1 MMEPAHE
8 FIPVE
13 LVPRVHCSIEM
24 EMHGCKELLMSEIG
38 IRGIDLFKI
47 ANESISGWIPSWKM
61 GGQKPTRQPFCS
73 LMEERLLLY
82 LEYHPQVVWY
92 GRGDISPTFASTYH
106 ITTVLPTP
114 YTINYL
120 FDGNAHVY
128 LPDAIG
134 QLQDGSLV
142 VAEAGMEREKLR
154 ERNQAKAEAAR
165 NVAAAQGGVYWIGTE
180 ATLHPKRHANL
191 VFLHARRQPFPSFP
205 ELAEAL
211 QVVWPW
217 GEAATIPEVI
227 ERLGER
233 WSPAEK
239 EAAVWK
245 KCADAAACGHLLAD
259 LAHVQLTRFTP
270 LICLPPDAPPILPD
284 PLPSHLESLDRSETS
299 HAPVAGF
306 PEENDGKPPDQLSTF
321 DDSRLDEKQRE
332 VFLRNLHAVE
342 AVLNGATQQEAAEAA
357 GMGRSTLSRLV
368 QRTVMFGQ
376 IACVS
381 HATYHRERQLRPA
394 FQQAIRLL
402 YSRPTKLSIQA
413 IVEHVELKQI
423 ASRLQQETGTA
434 LPLPS
439 YGQVWDYIL
448 ALKQEP
454 AVQKERGQEK
464 GSPRSRQSPLS
475 FALSIPAPAQLA
487 QVDEHTMELYVVT
500 KDGIPVASRIHAA
513 VLVCVKTAAIMS
525 AVLAL
530 GPLAEEDYMRLLK
543 GALEPKDRLVLQA
556 GCQHDWPCYGKPATI
571 FHDRGKIFTSERA
584 RQVLVD
590 RLGIITE
597 QAPPYCPSAKGTVE
611 SLFRW
616 MTQRFERRLPNT
628 SHGIHDAQAGA
639 MTLEELE
646 RYFFRAI
653 VDDYQQSWDGLR
665 RQTRMVLWEEA
676 VRQTGVPQYLGA
688 PDDLK
693 LLLMKAANRKARSH
707 GYRVHDSSRLSFQGR
722 WYVCP
727 GLLNR
732 LQGKEFELYYDRRDI
747 SVIYLFVEGSYVG
760 EAYCPAFMGRRV
772 SEWEATAQR
781 QADAAKAKATASASA
796 DVRVQIQEEIETT
809 KKQRKRAT
817 REQEYSR
824 QLDRQREE
832 VHPIHVLEALAGMTP
847 PTPSNLRLPEAKPD
861 PDREYPVQILPI
873 RPYEKENNS

>member
-1 MMEPAHE
+1 ME
-8 FIPVE
+8 I
-13 LVPRVHCSIEM
+13 
-24 EMHGCKELLMSEIG
+24 HGCKELPISENG
-38 IRGIDLFKI
+38 IRGVDLFKI
-47 ANESISGWIPSWKM
+47 AGESISGWIPSWKL
-61 GGQKPTRQPFCS
+61 GGPKPSRQPFCS
-73 LMEERLLLY
+73 LMEERLLMF

-114 YTINYL
+114 YAINYL

-134 QLQDGSLV
+134 QLQEGSLCSG
-142 VAEAGMEREKLR
+142 EAGMEREKR
-154 ERNQAKAEAAR
+154 RDRNQAKAEAACK
-165 NVAAAQGGVYWIGTE
+165 VAAAQGGVYWIGTE
-180 ATLHPKRHANL
+180 ATLLPKRHANL

-205 ELAEAL
+205 KLAEPL
-211 QVVWPW
+211 RVVWPW
-217 GEAATIPEVI
+217 GEAATIPKVV

-245 KCADAAACGHLLAD
+245 KCADAAACGHLLVD
-259 LAHVQLTRFTP
+259 LANVQLTRFTP
-270 LICLPPDAPPILPD
+270 LICLPPDSSPLLPD

-299 HAPVAGF
+299 DSPVAGF
-306 PEENDGKPPDQLSTF
+306 PEENDGKPLGQLSTF
-321 DDSRLDEKQRE
+321 DDSHLDEKQRE

-342 AVLNGATQQEAAEAA
+342 AVLNGAPQQEAAEAA

-368 QRTVMFGQ
+368 QRTVTFGQ
-376 IACVS
+376 IACVP
-381 HATYHRERQLRPA
+381 HATYHRERQLHPA

-413 IVEHVELKQI
+413 VTEHVELKQI
-423 ASRLQQETGTA
+423 ASRLRAETGTA

-439 YGQVWDYIL
+439 YGQVWEYIL
-448 ALKQEP
+448 PLKQTP

-464 GSPRSRQSPLS
+464 GTPRSRQAPLS

-530 GPLAEEDYMRLLK
+530 GPLTEEDYMRLVK
-543 GALEPKDRLVLQA
+543 QALEPKDRLVLQA

-611 SLFRW
+611 AVFRW
-616 MTQRFERRLPNT
+616 MTQRYARRLPNT
-628 SHGIHDAQAGA
+628 SYGVHDAEAAAQAGA

-646 RYFFRAI
+646 RYFYRAI

-665 RQTRMVLWEEA
+665 RQTRAVLWEEA
-676 VRQTGVPQYLGA
+676 VSLSGVPQYLGA

-693 LLLMKAANRKARSH
+693 LLLMKAVNRKTLGHR
-707 GYRVHDSSRLSFQGR
+707 YQVHDRSRLSFQGR
-722 WYVCP
+722 WYTCP
-727 GLLNR
+727 GLLSR
-732 LQGKEFELYYDRRDI
+732 LAGREFELYYDRRDV
-747 SVIYLFVEGSYVG
+747 SVVYLFVEGVYVG
-760 EAYCPAFMGRRV
+760 EAYCPQFMGQRI

-781 QADAAKAKATASASA
+781 KHDREKAKAAASATQQ
-796 DVRVQIQEEIETT
+796 VRTGLQEEIEAT
-809 KKQRKRAT
+809 KEQRRRAT
-817 REQEYSR
+817 REREYGR

-832 VHPIHVLEALAGMTP
+832 IHPSQVLSELESLRP
-847 PTPSNLRLPEAKPD
+847 PPPASLRLPEAKPD
-861 PDREYPVQILPI
+861 PDREYPVQVLPI
-873 RPYEKENNS
+873 RPFKTENDA

>member
-1 MMEPAHE
+1 
-8 FIPVE
+8 
-13 LVPRVHCSIEM
+13 
-24 EMHGCKELLMSEIG
+24 MSENG
-38 IRGIDLFKI
+38 IRGVDLFKI
-47 ANESISGWIPSWKM
+47 AGESISGWIPSWKL
-61 GGQKPTRQPFCS
+61 GGQKPSRQPFCS
-73 LMEERLLLY
+73 QMEERLLMF

-92 GRGDISPTFASTYH
+92 RRGDISPTFASTYN
-106 ITTVLPTP
+106 ITTRFTTP
-114 YTINYL
+114 YAINYL

-134 QLQDGSLV
+134 QLQDGSLFI
-142 VAEAGMEREKLR
+142 AEAGMEQEKR
-154 ERNQAKAEAAR
+154 KARNQAKAEAAR
-165 NVAAAQGGVYWIGTE
+165 KVAAASGGVYWIGTE
-180 ATLHPKRHANL
+180 ASLLPKRHANL
-191 VFLHARRQPFPSFP
+191 IFLHARRQPFPSFP

-217 GEAATIPEVI
+217 SEAATISEIV

-239 EAAVWK
+239 EAAAWK
-245 KCADAAACGHLLAD
+245 TCADAAACGHLLVD
-259 LAHVQLTRFTP
+259 LTNIQLTRFTP
-270 LICLPPDAPPILPD
+270 LICLPPDSPPILPD
-284 PLPSHLESLDRSETS
+284 PLPSHLESLDHSEIS
-299 HAPVAGF
+299 HSPVAGF
-306 PEENDGKPPDQLSTF
+306 PEANDEMPPDQLSTF

-332 VFLRNLHAVE
+332 LFLRNLHAVE
-342 AVLNGATQQEAAEAA
+342 AVLNGATQREAAEAA
-357 GMGRSTLSRLV
+357 GMGRSTLTRLV

-376 IACVS
+376 IACVP
-381 HATYHRERQLRPA
+381 HATYHRERQLHPA

-413 IVEHVELKQI
+413 ITEHVELKQI
-423 ASRLQQETGTA
+423 ASRLRAETGAA

-464 GSPRSRQSPLS
+464 GSSRSRQSPLS

-525 AVLAL
+525 AVIAL
-530 GPLAEEDYMRLLK
+530 GPLAEEDYMRLVK
-543 GALEPKDRLVLQA
+543 GMVEPKDRLVLKA

-616 MTQRFERRLPNT
+616 MTQCFERRLPNT
-628 SHGIHDAQAGA
+628 SFGIHDAELAAEAGG

-646 RYFFRAI
+646 CYFIRAI
-653 VDDYQQSWDGLR
+653 VDDYQQNWDGLR
-665 RQTRMVLWEEA
+665 RQKRNVLWEEA

-693 LLLMKAANRKARSH
+693 LLLMKAQNRKMSNRA
-707 GYRVHDSSRLSFQGR
+707 YRVHDRSRLSFQGN
-722 WYVCP
+722 WYVSP

-732 LQGKEFELYYDRRDI
+732 LAGREFEIYYDRRDV
-747 SVIYLFVEGSYVG
+747 SVIYLFVDGSYVG
-760 EAYCPAFMGRRV
+760 EAYCPAFMGQRV
-772 SEWEATAQR
+772 SEWEAKAMR
-781 QADAAKAKATASASA
+781 QADTKAAKAAGAEVAN
-796 DVRVQIQEEIETT
+796 VRAQIQEDIETT
-809 KKQRKRAT
+809 KKQRGQALR
-817 REQEYSR
+817 RQEKAR
-824 QLDRQREE
+824 QFDRQREE
-832 VHPIHVLEALAGMTP
+832 IHPSYVGEVLESLAP
-847 PTPSNLRLPEAKPD
+847 IARESLQLAEATPD
-861 PDREYPVQILPI
+861 PEKVFSWEPLAI
-873 RPYEKENNS
+873 RYRNKEGN